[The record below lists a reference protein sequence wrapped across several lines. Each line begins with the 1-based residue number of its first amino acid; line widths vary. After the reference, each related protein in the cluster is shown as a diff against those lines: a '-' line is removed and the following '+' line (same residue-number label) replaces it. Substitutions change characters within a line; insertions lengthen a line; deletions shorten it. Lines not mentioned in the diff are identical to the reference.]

1 MLLKN
6 LHSLNV
12 LIKRLSFLVTS
23 WFAMLLGCN
32 SLSQEYRPAV
42 FPIEQETIYLY
53 PIQNNSLLDTFSLW
67 PATAQLQENLKQYF
81 AGLDK
86 NIASEF
92 RRCQK
97 FGLYQIATD
106 SAMATVRIRLTMLP
120 AKIQSDTLFL
130 PLRLQAEV
138 AMDMKIHTDTIAA
151 IGIYQTAQP
160 VDRYKYVGML
170 LTDWVYNFPYAA
182 VTNRFYAQSRTTTPR
197 LHPQ

>member
-12 LIKRLSFLVTS
+12 SIKRLSFLVIS
-23 WFAMLLGCN
+23 WLAMIIGCS
-32 SLSQEYRPAV
+32 SLSQEYLPAI

-67 PATAQLQENLKQYF
+67 PATAQLQENFKQHF
-81 AGLDK
+81 AGIDK

-97 FGLYQIATD
+97 FGLYQIAAD
-106 SAMATVRIRLTMLP
+106 SAMATVRVRLTLLP
-120 AKIQSDTLFL
+120 ARIQSDTIFL
-130 PLRLQAEV
+130 PLRLQAEM
-138 AMDMKIHTDTIAA
+138 AMDMKIHIDTIAA

-160 VDRYKYVGML
+160 VDRYKYLGML
-170 LTDWVYNFPYAA
+170 LTDWVYNFPYVA
-182 VTNRFYAQSRTTTPR
+182 VTNCFYAQSRTAAPR
-197 LHPQ
+197 MHPQ